1 MLAAIFDWRD
11 PAPPVEQIGALL
23 SALPERSPDG
33 RRFARVPHA
42 LLGVG
47 SRLVRVSE
55 RRSSQ
60 PLRDD
65 RRGLYAIG
73 DLRLDNR
80 DELRASLSSGQSRL
94 DNDLAIAVAA
104 YERWGHQCA
113 RRLIGDFAFVI
124 WNGRNQEVYGARD
137 HFGVRALVYHRAAE
151 RLIVATEPAQ
161 LLVLPEIDRA
171 PDPEPVIDLLSW
183 SYAHYGRTF
192 FRAVR
197 ALRPGHYF
205 CATREALRE
214 TEYVSPPASLNVR
227 LRAEDYRDEFR
238 ALFRRAVRDRLDS
251 QFPIVAHLSGG
262 LDSSSIAFT
271 ADAIHR
277 DETGLAP
284 VEIVSATYAG
294 QAHDETAFID
304 QVTRAVRF
312 RAHRW
317 DGNQPSGREFSEPP
331 LSSPGSSA
339 TFNGGSTGDIEIAR
353 QVGARV
359 ILSGDPGDAATG
371 EHGLFNELLRRGRW
385 LALARQILS
394 AATEKERRV
403 RLRALR
409 YAVRE
414 EAPQSLLRAWR
425 TLNWRRRPIEAPN
438 WLRREWIDD
447 WIGPEFRSPP
457 RRGLGLNRLQQ
468 GIWDYLRWD
477 RAAWSIDLFG
487 TYAANAGLEAR
498 YPFLDVRLVDFIL
511 SVPVEHRLLGRLRR
525 TLHREA
531 MAGIVPDD
539 IAWRA
544 SKPGFGG
551 AVAQWGHRSQPAI
564 RGILEEGQW
573 RSEEFVDRVQARAA
587 FRKLL
592 ARPPD
597 SADCEGWLGVR
608 SIVKLETWL
617 RAVFRYP
624 RTQEILS
631 MSETKPP
638 HEGKSD
644 VGEGSQESY
653 VPPALTHVGNVRD
666 LLAGAPGSQ
675 VDSMDNLQ
683 GLG

>member
-1 MLAAIFDWRD
+1 
-11 PAPPVEQIGALL
+11 
-23 SALPERSPDG
+23 
-33 RRFARVPHA
+33 

-47 SRLVRVSE
+47 ARVVRAAE
-55 RRSSQ
+55 RRGCQ

-65 RRGLYAIG
+65 RRGLCAIG

-80 DELRASLSSGQSRL
+80 DELEASLSNSQLTL
-94 DNDLAIAVAA
+94 DSDLAIAVAA

-124 WNGRNQEVYGARD
+124 WNGRSREVYGARD
-137 HFGVRALVYHRAAE
+137 HFGVRALVYHHRPE

-161 LLVLPEIDRA
+161 LLALPEIDRA
-171 PDPEPVIDLLSW
+171 PDPRTVVDLLSW

-192 FRAVR
+192 FRAVH

-205 CATREALRE
+205 CATREAFRE
-214 TEYVSPPASLNVR
+214 TEYVSPPASLSIR
-227 LRAEDYRDEFR
+227 LRAEDYCDEFR

-262 LDSSSIAFT
+262 LDSSSIVFT

-277 DETGLAP
+277 DEAGLAP
-284 VEIVSATYAG
+284 VEIVSAIYAG
-294 QAHDETAFID
+294 QPHDESGFID
-304 QVTRAVRF
+304 QVTRAVRL

-317 DGNQPSGREFSEPP
+317 DGNQPSGREFSDPP
-331 LSSPGSSA
+331 LSIPGSSA
-339 TFNGGSTGDIEIAR
+339 VFNGGSTGDIEIAR
-353 QVGARV
+353 QIGARA
-359 ILSGDPGDAATG
+359 IFSGDPGDAATG

-385 LALARQILS
+385 LTLARQIMS

-414 EAPQSLLRAWR
+414 EAPQSLLRVWR
-425 TLNWRRRPIEAPN
+425 TLNWRRRPIEAPR
-438 WLRREWIDD
+438 WLRREWIND

-477 RAAWSIDLFG
+477 RAAWSTDLFG

-511 SVPVEHRLLGRLRR
+511 SVPVDHRLLGRLRR
-525 TLHREA
+525 TLHRRA
-531 MAGIVPDD
+531 MAGIVPDA
-539 IAWRA
+539 IAWRV
-544 SKPGFGG
+544 SKPGFGA
-551 AVAQWGHRSQPAI
+551 AVVEWGHRSAPAI

-573 RSEEFVDRVQARAA
+573 RSEEFVDRDRARDA
-587 FRKLL
+587 FQKLI

-597 SADCEGWLGVR
+597 SPDWEGWLGIR
-608 SIVKLETWL
+608 SIVNLETWL

-638 HEGKSD
+638 REGEGD

-675 VDSMDNLQ
+675 VDSVDSSI